1 MRVNETVSKTSRKCK
16 KVINKGSYLP
26 HLQTRN
32 GYRSRFFFSVSR
44 GRWTNTYTMYILKT
58 TQITARIVHP
68 VEKPAPPT
76 DDVAIALIIRR
87 LERYG

>member
-1 MRVNETVSKTSRKCK
+1 
-16 KVINKGSYLP
+16 
-26 HLQTRN
+26 
-32 GYRSRFFFSVSR
+32 
-44 GRWTNTYTMYILKT
+44 MYMLRT